1 MQNFYI
7 PCNQINKNQR
17 YVVVFCKFFDKMSK
31 TLRVVEP
38 FFTVDTGDTF
48 EWDDNNKMY
57 TSQRVE
63 EFHKTDDENSELRSM
78 FNSNFAISADY
89 AKELIADGYL
99 EEVAEKKVFMNVF
112 DEIQRLQ
119 AKYTDELKN
128 LNEDMANMPECL
140 KVERTTVLNNILSVL
155 EHLNNLKK

>member
-1 MQNFYI
+1 
-7 PCNQINKNQR
+7 
-17 YVVVFCKFFDKMSK
+17 MSK

-48 EWDDNNKMY
+48 EWNDSDKMY
-57 TSQRVE
+57 VSQRVE
-63 EFHKTDDENSELRSM
+63 EFHKTDDSDSELRSM

-89 AKELIADGYL
+89 AKELVADGYL
-99 EEVAEKKVFMNVF
+99 EEVTEKKVFMNVF

-128 LNEDMANMPECL
+128 LDEDMAGMPECL

-155 EHLNNLKK
+155 EHLNSLKK

>member
-1 MQNFYI
+1 MQSYFVN
-7 PCNQINKNQR
+7 
-17 YVVVFCKFFDKMSK
+17 FDKMSK

-48 EWDDNNKMY
+48 EWNDSDKMY
-57 TSQRVE
+57 VSQRVE
-63 EFHKTDDENSELRSM
+63 EFHKTDDSDSELRSM

-89 AKELIADGYL
+89 AKELVADGYL
-99 EEVAEKKVFMNVF
+99 EEVTEKKVFMNVF

-128 LNEDMANMPECL
+128 LDEDMAGMPECL

-155 EHLNNLKK
+155 EHLNSLKK